1 MLTWNLV
8 LRFQDLAA
16 EKTYTNLDISVIEA
30 LDYRRNR
37 FDGVASCLKTESLGT
52 IMERIV
58 NKEVSQS
65 ISYRLMGYRLKGE
78 FVCRSRC
85 TVWS

>member
-58 NKEVSQS
+58 NKEVS
-65 ISYRLMGYRLKGE
+65 
-78 FVCRSRC
+78 
-85 TVWS
+85 